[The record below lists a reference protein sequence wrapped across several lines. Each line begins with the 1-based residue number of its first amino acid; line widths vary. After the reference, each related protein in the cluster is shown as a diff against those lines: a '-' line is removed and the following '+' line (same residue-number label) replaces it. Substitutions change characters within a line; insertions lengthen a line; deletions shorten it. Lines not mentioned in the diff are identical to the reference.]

1 MSTGSF
7 VVLCSL
13 LILIIMILGF
23 YVCYLL
29 TRLRNLE
36 ISIAELLMDTG
47 KLKKVSVGNY
57 LDITRIKKKLGIEVE
72 DIHTGDTES

>member
-1 MSTGSF
+1 
-7 VVLCSL
+7 
-13 LILIIMILGF
+13 MILGF

-72 DIHTGDTES
+72 DIHMGDTES